1 MLYTIV
7 RYCDKWLNVS
17 LRIGVTYLARGLN
30 GKSTAYTTIAY
41 TTKAYTTIVHQVSP
55 GPYYYWSVKMFKI
68 GRYVTAEAVVPDEDH
83 SINDFL

>member
-1 MLYTIV
+1 MSHWELE
-7 RYCDKWLNVS
+7 WLTTSRPSAN
-17 LRIGVTYLARGLN
+17 LARGLN